1 VIAAATCRRVLGQLR
16 RDRRTIALVVLVPC
30 VLLALVKWIF
40 ESDEAVFQSI
50 GVPLIGIFPM
60 ISLFLVTSIAMLR
73 ERTSGTLERLMTM
86 PLRKVDLLL
95 GYGMAFAL
103 VAIVQATA
111 VTTVGVG
118 LLGLDIAGSVALVYI
133 CAVANA
139 LLGNALGLFASAFA
153 NTEFQAVQ
161 FLPAFLLPQLLLCGL
176 FASRDSMAEPLQWI
190 SAVLPMTY
198 AYDALHHVATSSEVT
213 TSFLIDLG
221 IIIGATI
228 LALVL
233 ASATLRRRTP

>member
-1 VIAAATCRRVLGQLR
+1 VIAAATCRRVLAQLR
-16 RDRRTIALVVLVPC
+16 RDRRTIALVVFVPC

-118 LLGLDIAGSVALVYI
+118 LLGLDIAGSVALVYV

-176 FASRDSMAEPLQWI
+176 FAPRDSMAEPLQWI

-221 IIIGATI
+221 IIIGATL